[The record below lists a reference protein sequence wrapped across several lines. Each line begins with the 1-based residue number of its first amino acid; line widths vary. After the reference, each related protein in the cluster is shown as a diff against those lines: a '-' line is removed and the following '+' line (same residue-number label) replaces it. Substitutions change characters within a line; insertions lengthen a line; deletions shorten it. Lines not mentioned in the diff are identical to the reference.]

1 MTVSFR
7 ISITIFQAFPTTF
20 SRVLPEFA
28 RIYQKNGGKIV
39 KRTIFALYLYIPEN
53 YFFRIAL
60 NPGDGMIY
68 GQDKF
73 NSRNLWDEDFLSE

>member
-28 RIYQKNGGKIV
+28 RKMVKNFLRNVI
-39 KRTIFALYLYIPEN
+39 RTLPEN
-53 YFFRIAL
+53 YFFIIAL

-68 GQDKF
+68 GQDLF

>member
-28 RIYQKNGGKIV
+28 RIYQKNGENCS
-39 KRTIFALYLYIPEN
+39 IFALYLYIPEN
-53 YFFRIAL
+53 YFFIIAL

-68 GQDKF
+68 GQDIF